1 MTFTI
6 VFAKEINQL
15 VPSYWHYKFIER
27 CNNTKLMNF
36 KTSKTTIFLS
46 ASLLDNKND
55 LRINLTTW
63 LYGLHSFPGQNFIS
77 VYLNLFVLVAFMLFS
92 IYKLLYILI
101 SQVITVLSRVY
112 NRIGECQP
120 TSSIDYEK

>member
-1 MTFTI
+1 
-6 VFAKEINQL
+6 
-15 VPSYWHYKFIER
+15 
-27 CNNTKLMNF
+27 MNF